1 MAAIDSP
8 ALTRQDGQDIY
19 SEPKDAELTLS
30 KIITILCIAKLHS
43 QRALVLGAF
52 GCGAFHNPPA
62 AIATLF
68 RHALTELP
76 EFQNQFEVVVFSII
90 ERSGSNNLVPWKN
103 VCKEFV

>member
-1 MAAIDSP
+1 MWGKSLQVP
-8 ALTRQDGQDIY
+8 LPSQTKTWLM
-19 SEPKDAELTLS
+19 PK
-30 KIITILCIAKLHS
+30 C
-43 QRALVLGAF
+43 Q
-52 GCGAFHNPPA
+52 AFHNPPA